1 MAVSDAFYKQI
12 LTLGVLINHL
22 RLLQEPQ
29 GSEHFYKE
37 TTPTSMDLV
46 IESPATSSTVI
57 FTNI

>member
-46 IESPATSSTVI
+46 IEQSQQ
-57 FTNI
+57 